1 MAASLSRGCRDSMM
15 RMARQRFM
23 RAVDVL
29 TQAAYRASGGHV
41 GARQAGRD
49 ILLLT
54 TVGRKSGRER
64 THALLFVRDGER
76 YVVCGSNFGDAR
88 HPAWYLNLRA
98 HPVGTAQ
105 IGPLTV
111 PIVAT
116 EASGEERLRL
126 WQTLLA
132 AWPAY
137 ANYQAGVERTIP
149 VIILTPRGAAPE

>member
-1 MAASLSRGCRDSMM
+1 ML
-15 RMARQRFM
+15 RMARRGFM
-23 RAVDVL
+23 RTVDAL
-29 TQAAYRASGGHV
+29 TQAAYRASGGRV

-54 TVGRKSGRER
+54 TVGRKSGKER

-88 HPAWYLNLRA
+88 HPAWYLNLHE
-98 HPVGTAQ
+98 HPEATAQ

-116 EASGEERLRL
+116 EASGEERARL
-126 WQTLLA
+126 WKKLLA
-132 AWPAY
+132 AWPAF
-137 ANYQAGVERTIP
+137 AGYQTGAARTIP
-149 VIILTPRGAAPE
+149 VIILTPHATPD

>member
-1 MAASLSRGCRDSMM
+1 MM
-15 RMARQRFM
+15 RAARRSFM

-29 TQAAYRASGGHV
+29 TQAVYHVTGGRV

-54 TVGRKSGRER
+54 TVGRKSGKER

-88 HPAWYLNLRA
+88 HPAWYLNLQA
-98 HPVGTAQ
+98 HLAGTAR

-111 PIVAT
+111 HVVAT
-116 EASGEERLRL
+116 EASGEERTRL
-126 WQTLLA
+126 WKKLLA
-132 AWPAY
+132 SWPGY
-137 ANYQAGVERTIP
+137 ESYQAGIERAIP
-149 VIILTPRGAAPE
+149 VIILTPEGAPG

>member
-1 MAASLSRGCRDSMM
+1 ML

-29 TQAAYRASGGHV
+29 TQAAYRASGGRV

-54 TVGRKSGRER
+54 TVGRKSGQER

-98 HPVGTAQ
+98 HPTGTAR

-116 EASGEERLRL
+116 EASGEERARL
-126 WQTLLA
+126 WKKLVA
-132 AWPAY
+132 AWPGY
-137 ANYQAGVERTIP
+137 ERYQAGIERAIP
-149 VIILTPRGAAPE
+149 VVILTPAAGSDR

>member
-1 MAASLSRGCRDSMM
+1 MM

-29 TQAAYRASGGHV
+29 TQAAYRASGGRV

-54 TVGRKSGRER
+54 TTGRKSGQQR

-76 YVVCGSNFGDAR
+76 YVVCGSNFGDTR
-88 HPAWYLNLRA
+88 HPAWYLNLQA
-98 HPVGTAQ
+98 HPAGTAQ

-111 PIVAT
+111 PIIAT
-116 EASGEERLRL
+116 EATEEERARL
-126 WQTLLA
+126 WRKLVA
-132 AWPAY
+132 AWPAFEG
-137 ANYQAGVERTIP
+137 YQAGIARAIP
-149 VIILTPRGAAPE
+149 VVILTPRGATG